1 MPSQRQWT
9 IGNTVCLRNRRIN
22 FTVLQRI
29 KPKQKRRRRK
39 GVSTK

>member
-1 MPSQRQWT
+1 MPSQKRWIT
-9 IGNTVCLRNRRIN
+9 GSMVCSRNRRIN
-22 FTVLQRI
+22 STVLQK